1 MKKLLFSVVAL
12 ATLLLAGSCQKENFG
27 SANGNTVAY
36 TVQLPGN
43 IATKAIGDDL
53 SSVTKLVYAVYRTE
67 AQTANDYS
75 ATETLLYQKTATL
88 TNGQAT
94 LYLELV
100 NNQNFRILFW
110 AQDPNAGIYDASN
123 LKNVTIDYTNLD
135 ANQESYAAFAGSDF
149 IKSGDNLSGRTVY
162 LHRAVAQLNI
172 ATTPES
178 MVLGEAGANETS
190 SLVTNVTLTTS
201 QVTVNG
207 LASTYNVADA
217 SVGEILTADFEFD
230 ATNPSVL
237 SEQTLD
243 VKGVN
248 YNYISM
254 NYVGFAPALGT
265 DVEVDYVIE
274 TNVGTIANSISS
286 VPVKPN
292 YRTNIIGNLIT
303 STSDY
308 TVILDKE
315 WDGTHFYATDA
326 DAAQAALDAAENGT
340 IIKLNPGVNYGTL
353 YMRPVAGGAHTKV
366 VDWIGNNYRFET
378 YSLFENI
385 TIVGAEGA
393 TVDAIEIEGGTYYN
407 TEHSQAETYPVMLSL
422 VELKNVV
429 FDGVTFTGKGGYDPQ
444 GHGNAVNISGS
455 NIKVDGLTFKNC
467 VLNNTE
473 NNARLL
479 YKTESTTHVHN
490 YSYDGETY
498 TFSPS
503 LKDITIT
510 GCTLNGGYMGLELR
524 ETENVTITN
533 NTFNVAD
540 RNILLPVNTGC
551 TYSGNITITGNVS
564 NNAKE
569 RFVRADG
576 TGDAVVVIS
585 DNILNNYQGADADPI
600 KVTNGNNVTIENN
613 IKAVGAND
621 VDELKNAFADG
632 AEAVSL
638 SAGTYTFPA
647 SSLQPGQT
655 IICEEGTVFTG
666 TSSLNIN
673 GATVDG
679 ATFKNEGATAIT
691 GTLYGTLKNCTF
703 EGYETLRWCYTSAGK
718 TVVFDNCV
726 IKTTLRGVHFDEMNG
741 DVIFRNCEINGFNAY
756 SGTGTM
762 TFEGC
767 TFGYDAS
774 NYNGLNIYT
783 NTVLKDCTFNYVSG
797 KTNFID
803 MEGTGKTLTIENCTA
818 TLDGAAAQIED
829 FIGGSQL
836 ANNTVVIN

>member
-36 TVQLPGN
+36 TVKLPGN

-53 SSVTKLVYAVYRTE
+53 SSVTKLVYAVYRTD

-94 LYLELV
+94 LYPELV

-230 ATNPSVL
+230 ATDPSVL

-243 VKGVN
+243 VKGVT
-248 YNYISM
+248 YKYISM
-254 NYVGFAPALGT
+254 NYVGFAPAMGT
-265 DVEVDYVIE
+265 DVEVDYEIV
-274 TNVGTIANSISS
+274 TNVGTITNTISS

-315 WDGTHFYATDA
+315 WDGTHFNPTDVN
-326 DAAQAALDAAENGT
+326 AAQVALDAAENGT

-353 YMRPVAGGAHTKV
+353 VFRQNASSKV
-366 VDWIGNNYRFET
+366 VDITTAGGDAAGNEKYRRI
-378 YSLFENI
+378 ENL
-385 TIVGAEGA
+385 TIIGAEGA
-393 TVDAIEIEGGTYYN
+393 VVDGFDFQVGWIAGSGASYIDIN
-407 TEHSQAETYPVMLSL
+407 N
-422 VELKNVV
+422 LKVQN
-429 FDGVTFTGKGGYDPQ
+429 VTF
-444 GHGNAVNISGS
+444 SGS
-455 NIKVDGLTFKNC
+455 KTPFNFEGSKGSSLGIDGLTIDGCKMVDANNNNRFVFQQISGYKELIDKTSNEYVMTTGIKNLTITDC
-467 VLNNTE
+467 EVVGAYMVIESRAME
-473 NNARLL
+473 NLTITDNIFRGIKARDMLI
-479 YKTESTTHVHN
+479 TSDT
-490 YSYDGETY
+490 SYHPEKTY
-498 TFSPS
+498 T
-503 LKDITIT
+503 
-510 GCTLNGGYMGLELR
+510 GY
-524 ETENVTITN
+524 
-533 NTFNVAD
+533 
-540 RNILLPVNTGC
+540 
-551 TYSGNITITGNVS
+551 ITITGNQS
-564 NNAKE
+564 FDGEE
-569 RFVRADG
+569 RFVRASLNNS
-576 TGDAVVVIS
+576 DAVVTIA
-585 DNILNNYQGADADPI
+585 NNTITNYKGADADYI
-600 KVTNGNNVTIENN
+600 KVSNGNNVTIENN
-613 IKAVGAND
+613 LLAVGAND

-632 AEAVSL
+632 AEAVRL

-647 SSLQPGQT
+647 SSLQAGQT

-679 ATFKNEGATAIT
+679 ATFKNDGATAIT
-691 GTLYGTLKNCTF
+691 GTLYGTMKNCTF
-703 EGYETLRWCYTSAGK
+703 EGYETLRWCYTGAGK
-718 TVVFDNCV
+718 SVVFENCV
-726 IKTTLRGVHFDEMNG
+726 IKTTLRGVHFDEMDG
-741 DVIFRNCEINGFNAY
+741 DVTFRNCEINGFNAY

-836 ANNTVVIN
+836 ANNTVIIN

>member
-1 MKKLLFSVVAL
+1 MKKLLYSAVAF
-12 ATLLLAGSCQKENFG
+12 ATLLFAASCQQESLEPVAGDG
-27 SANGNTVAY
+27 SVTY
-36 TVQLPGN
+36 TVQMPGS
-43 IATKAIGDDL
+43 IATKAVGDDL
-53 SSVTKLVYAVYRTE
+53 EGQYKLIYEVYRASQIDE
-67 AQTANDYS
+67 LDKEPLYEGTADFSGKVATVQLQFVKRQDY
-75 ATETLLYQKTATL
+75 K
-88 TNGQAT
+88 
-94 LYLELV
+94 V
-100 NNQNFRILFW
+100 LFW
-110 AQDPNAGIYDASN
+110 AQSDTLELFNTTDLREVSMNSSWKGNDLATAVFAGTDEVSDCVSA
-123 LKNVTIDYTNLD
+123 KKGNVTLVRPVSQI
-135 ANQESYAAFAGSDF
+135 
-149 IKSGDNLSGRTVY
+149 
-162 LHRAVAQLNI
+162 NI
-172 ATTPES
+172 ATSNES
-178 MVLGEAGANETS
+178 LSVGG
-190 SLVTNVTLTTS
+190 TNSGQTTKTITMS
-201 QVTVNG
+201 TVTVAVKG
-207 LASTYNVADA
+207 LHTTYNVWDKEVEGVQDVSFTEA
-217 SVGEILTADFEFD
+217 EISTLPTEFNSD
-230 ATNPSVL
+230 YKYVA
-237 SEQTLD
+237 
-243 VKGVN
+243 
-248 YNYISM
+248 M
-254 NYVGFAPALGT
+254 NYVGFAPVNGT
-265 DVEVDYVIE
+265 TVDVDFSIVTSEGEIDHQVA
-274 TNVGTIANSISS
+274 NVPIKA
-286 VPVKPN
+286 N
-292 YRTNIIGNLIT
+292 YRTNILGNLIT
-303 STSDY
+303 EENEY
-308 TVILDKE
+308 TVTIDTS
-315 WDGTHFYATDA
+315 WSGTDIVCATDGEA
-326 DAAQAALDAAENGT
+326 VQAVLDNAVAGST
-340 IIKLNPGVNYGTL
+340 IYLQPGVNYGTL
-353 YMRPVAGGAHTKV
+353 YMRPVAGGAQTKV

-444 GHGNAVNISGS
+444 GYGNAVNLSGN

-524 ETENVTITN
+524 EAENVTITN

-621 VDELKNAFADG
+621 VDELKNALADG

-703 EGYETLRWCYTSAGK
+703 EGYETLRWCYTGAGK
-718 TVVFDNCV
+718 SVVFENCV

-741 DVIFRNCEINGFNAY
+741 DVTFRNCEINGFNAY
-756 SGTGTM
+756 SGAGTM

-836 ANNTVVIN
+836 ANNTVIIN